1 VREEMTKLSE
11 AKILGGIGALLS
23 LFVVAPY
30 AGPLIGLV
38 GLILVFVAVKY
49 IADET
54 KDHNTFR
61 NYLMN
66 FILNIIAI
74 GAVITIM
81 VASFGLSGG
90 FSWITTLL
98 QKNNPP
104 AGTIPGTYLITDFNT
119 FWASFSPVV
128 VGCVLALVIAW
139 VLLIVGALYLR
150 KSYNSI
156 AEHTKVDL
164 FKTTGL
170 VYLIGA
176 ATVIIIIGAFILII
190 AKILEI
196 VSFFSLP
203 DNLPGTMEPPKAI
216 TP

>member
-1 VREEMTKLSE
+1 MTKLGE

-23 LFVVAPY
+23 LLILVPSV
-30 AGPLIGLV
+30 GPILGLIGLV
-38 GLILVFVAVKY
+38 LLFVAVKY
-49 IADET
+49 VADET
-54 KDHNTFR
+54 KNQSIFR

-66 FILNIIAI
+66 FILSIIAL
-74 GAVITIM
+74 GAVIVIM
-81 VASFGLSGG
+81 ISAFGLSGG
-90 FSWITTLL
+90 FSWITTI
-98 QKNNPP
+98 QQQN
-104 AGTIPGTYLITDFNT
+104 ITDFNT
-119 FWASFSPVV
+119 FWSSYGTQISTLLG
-128 VGCVLALVIAW
+128 GCAVAFIIAW
-139 VLLIVGALYLR
+139 IVLTLSALYLR

-176 ATVIIIIGAFILII
+176 ATLIIIIGVFILII

-203 DNLPGTMEPPKAI
+203 ENLPTPPEPPKTAV
-216 TP
+216 P

>member
-1 VREEMTKLSE
+1 MTKLSE

-23 LFVVAPY
+23 LFTFAPY

-54 KDHNTFR
+54 KEHSIFR

-74 GAVITIM
+74 GAVIAIM
-81 VASFGLSGG
+81 VAAFGLSGG
-90 FSWITTLL
+90 FSWITTL
-98 QKNNPP
+98 QQQN
-104 AGTIPGTYLITDFNT
+104 ITDFNT
-119 FWASFSPVV
+119 FWTAFGALV
-128 VGCVLALVIAW
+128 VGCVLALLIAW
-139 VLLIVGALYLR
+139 VLLILGALYLR

-176 ATVIIIIGAFILII
+176 ATLIIVIGAFILII

-196 VSFFSLP
+196 ISFFSLP
-203 DNLPGTMEPPKAI
+203 ENLPGTTEAQKTIPP
-216 TP
+216 

>member
-1 VREEMTKLSE
+1 MTKLSE

-23 LFVVAPY
+23 LFVFAPY

-38 GLILVFVAVKY
+38 GLVLVFIAVKY

-54 KDHNTFR
+54 KNHSIFQ
-61 NYLMN
+61 NYLIN

-74 GAVITIM
+74 GAVIVIM
-81 VASFGLSGG
+81 AAAFGLSGG
-90 FSWITTLL
+90 FSWITSL
-98 QKNNPP
+98 QQQN
-104 AGTIPGTYLITDFNT
+104 ITDFNT
-119 FWASFSPVV
+119 FWASFGTLIG
-128 VGCVLALVIAW
+128 GCIVALVIAW
-139 VLLIVGALYLR
+139 VLLILGALYLR

-176 ATVIIIIGAFILII
+176 VTLIIIIGAFILIV

-203 DNLPGTMEPPKAI
+203 ENLPSATELPKTD